1 MVRLNN
7 GTFWKITETNE
18 ISGFDASE
26 LCPKLSLY
34 LIAKRRG
41 GVFEKNML
49 TWSLIIVRMSLWP
62 YFFKLYP

>member
-41 GVFEKNML
+41 GVFEK
-49 TWSLIIVRMSLWP
+49 IC
-62 YFFKLYP
+62 